1 MNNPEQPAS
10 TDPATRKVIEPDD
23 RARRWT
29 LLAGAGAVAL
39 AAGAAW
45 RLWGPRGTAETAGS
59 GGLEVNLNDVLWSLT
74 VPNPRGEALLLA
86 QFKGRPLLLNFWASW
101 CAPCVRE
108 MPALEQFH
116 QAWRGQGWQV
126 LGLAIDGPTAV
137 RDFLGRVQVS
147 FPIGLAGLEGTALL
161 RKLGNLQGGLPFTVL
176 ISAQGAV
183 IQRKLGEITPDELR
197 AWAENHKPGGLQG

>member
-1 MNNPEQPAS
+1 MNDAEHSATPKAPPEP
-10 TDPATRKVIEPDD
+10 
-23 RARRWT
+23 ARRWA

-39 AAGAAW
+39 AAGASW
-45 RLWGPRGTAETAGS
+45 RLWGPRGSADMAG
-59 GGLEVNLNDVLWSLT
+59 GGGIDVDLDELLWPLT
-74 VPNPRGEALLLA
+74 VPSPTGESLPLA
-86 QFKGRPLLLNFWASW
+86 QFKGQPLLLNFWASW

-116 QAWRGQGWQV
+116 QSWRGQGWQV
-126 LGLAIDGPTAV
+126 LGLAIDGPAAV
-137 RDFLGRVQVS
+137 RDFLGRVKVS

-176 ISAQGAV
+176 VSAQGAV

-197 AWAENHKPGGLQG
+197 AWAENHKPS